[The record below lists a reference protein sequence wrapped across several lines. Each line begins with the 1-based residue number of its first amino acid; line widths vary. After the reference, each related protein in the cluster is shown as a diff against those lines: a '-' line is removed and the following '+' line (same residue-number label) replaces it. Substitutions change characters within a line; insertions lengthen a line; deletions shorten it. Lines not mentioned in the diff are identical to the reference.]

1 MALAKC
7 GMMWSWDSPWWCSG
21 KKIGKDLSDKQNNV
35 DKMCSGCPWWK
46 GNKKED

>member
-7 GMMWSWDSPWWCSG
+7 GKMWSWDSPWWCSG
-21 KKIGKDLSDKQNNV
+21 KKIDKDLSEEQNNIA
-35 DKMCSGCPWWK
+35 KMCFGCPWWK